1 MEGEMEGED
10 YDDSDSEDEVHDTP
24 FMRPGHCHG
33 SNHSLQL
40 QKVKAGEHVLCTGLS
55 RPQRPK

>member
-1 MEGEMEGED
+1 MSGVAKKEEEMEGEMEGDMEGEE

-33 SNHSLQL
+33 SNQVCNCR
-40 QKVKAGEHVLCTGLS
+40 K
-55 RPQRPK
+55 